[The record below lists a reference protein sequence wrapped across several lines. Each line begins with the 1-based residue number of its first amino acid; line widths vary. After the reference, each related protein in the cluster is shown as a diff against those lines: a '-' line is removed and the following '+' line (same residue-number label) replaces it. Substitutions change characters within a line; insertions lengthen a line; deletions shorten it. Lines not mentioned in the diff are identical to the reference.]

1 MDERGNKLTQG
12 VSNTPAFLCS
22 KHKGWI
28 LLHKNMCIK
37 GIPRVPGILEP
48 SFSSQTVLTFNFNL
62 HAFIMLMV
70 LFLCQ
75 LAGVYIRKAVKF
87 LLKQGHLQPHFHS
100 KARQSSTQL

>member
-1 MDERGNKLTQG
+1 
-12 VSNTPAFLCS
+12 
-22 KHKGWI
+22 
-28 LLHKNMCIK
+28 MCIK

-48 SFSSQTVLTFNFNL
+48 SFSSQTVLTFTFNL

-70 LFLCQ
+70 LFSCQ

-100 KARQSSTQL
+100 RARQPSTQLQRIIETDLILFFMFQKQTKDLLLKQHLWVSNP